1 MATVLF
7 NSARKLGRCENIT
20 AVWDAYHGDKV
31 FLGGAKGLGGFVDV
45 SECTPDVIV
54 TDEFV
59 KRKRPGQTVVMIA
72 HGLTGGKLYGNDQRD
87 GIFIRQP
94 GGPELTDWY
103 VVSSEYGRRFAS
115 TAAGIPVERC
125 IPLGMPRT
133 DAYFGARRGDG
144 GIEWAQGRT
153 VYLYVP
159 TFRSRYDAPFQPPS
173 FKRISRLLEDDEVF
187 IFKRH
192 MNSHANYI
200 QTKLE
205 HVVEVPSAAASIPY
219 LTDCDVV
226 ATDFSSIMFD
236 AHVLGKPVVLT
247 ADGDDPYLTSR
258 GMYMRYP
265 DEYASRWIAAPGNE
279 EAFVDMLREAH
290 ANGPRNADIM
300 CRVKT
305 ASACD
310 GRSAE
315 RVVGLVEAILRGRG
329 EEFAGK
335 VSTI

>member
-59 KRKRPGQTVVMIA
+59 RRKRPGQTVVMIA

-103 VVSSEYGRRFAS
+103 VVSSEYGRKFAS

-144 GIEWAQGRT
+144 GIDWANGRT

-159 TFRSRYDAPFQPPS
+159 TFRSRYDAPMTPPS
-173 FKRISRLLEDDEVF
+173 FKRISRLLDDDEVF

-192 MNSHANYI
+192 MNMHRTYI
-200 QTKLE
+200 TRKLE
-205 HVVEVPSAAASIPY
+205 HVVEVPSAAGSIPY
-219 LTDCDVV
+219 LVDCDVV

-236 AHVLGKPVVLT
+236 AHLLGRPVVLT
-247 ADGDDPYLTSR
+247 ADGTDPYLETR
-258 GMYMRYP
+258 GMYMDYP
-265 DEYASRWIAAPGNE
+265 RDYASRWIAAPGNE
-279 EAFVDMLREAH
+279 EAFVDMLREAA
-290 ANGPRNADIM
+290 ANGQKAGDRRCM
-300 CRVKT
+300 ELT
-305 ASACD
+305 AGACD
-310 GRSAE
+310 GHSAE
-315 RVVGLVEAILRGRG
+315 RVA
-329 EEFAGK
+329 EFVLSLDA
-335 VSTI
+335 